1 MSAPALYLI
10 QGQYSVSGSQVVEN
24 LRVPQDQCKFTC
36 REKIY
41 PDGSAEVLICD
52 RPIFGPSGWEPEKG
66 QKKVSHKRDTQP
78 DPANVQRAA
87 RRARARLRELALCN
101 DFQVFVTLTL
111 DKREIDRYDPAQVV
125 RKMSTWCDNH
135 VRRDGLRYIL
145 VPEHHKDGAI
155 HFHGFMGWDSP
166 ETAGKWC
173 RDSGTVSLPGRKKPV
188 KVRSAAHRAKL
199 IAQGGHPVYN
209 LPKWS
214 LGFTTAVE
222 LYGDYHQAV
231 TYVCK
236 YVGKE
241 VGDGGAGGKIGGR
254 WFYHGGCH
262 GEPEVYYSNQMVR
275 DFEGYPGAYFFNVPE
290 AGLSFCRIIKE
301 VPNYNVR

>member
-1 MSAPALYLI
+1 M
-10 QGQYSVSGSQVVEN
+10 
-24 LRVPQDQCKFTC
+24 
-36 REKIY
+36 
-41 PDGSAEVLICD
+41 
-52 RPIFGPSGWEPEKG
+52 
-66 QKKVSHKRDTQP
+66 SHKRDTQP

-199 IAQGGHPVYN
+199 IA
-209 LPKWS
+209 
-214 LGFTTAVE
+214 
-222 LYGDYHQAV
+222 
-231 TYVCK
+231 
-236 YVGKE
+236 
-241 VGDGGAGGKIGGR
+241 
-254 WFYHGGCH
+254 
-262 GEPEVYYSNQMVR
+262 
-275 DFEGYPGAYFFNVPE
+275 
-290 AGLSFCRIIKE
+290 
-301 VPNYNVR
+301 